1 MPQPDLVPFAKI
13 MTTLTHHRPRHCS
26 GCRARQALLP
36 ALLAARR
43 WALVRLLEPGRG
55 ARARGHLQGARRA
68 QGAHLLSR
76 APACM
81 ATAHPGI
88 DLIDEAIRSYA
99 GTRLGLGLQVAPPKH
114 ASWDGGPGLESR
126 MKAAGLLVRD
136 GSGQLE
142 LARLSLGS
150 TP

>member
-1 MPQPDLVPFAKI
+1 MGAGHAK
-13 MTTLTHHRPRHCS
+13 RFYPRY
-26 GCRARQALLP
+26 
-36 ALLAARR
+36 
-43 WALVRLLEPGRG
+43 W
-55 ARARGHLQGARRA
+55 LQGAGHWCDSWNQVVVHGRE
-68 QGAHLLSR
+68 GIYKGLGVLKEHLLSR

-88 DLIDEAIRSYA
+88 DPGLIGEAVRSYS

-126 MKAAGLLVRD
+126 MKAAGLLARD